1 MENQLLNLLLRENLI
16 DGEKASALQA
26 ESQKTGK
33 SIEALI
39 DESGQIEEEKLA
51 EARGKIFNLPYINLV
66 GREIKYEDLNII
78 PKDVAENN
86 RVISF
91 EKLDGAVNVGIINP
105 GNIAAI
111 EAINFLAKD
120 KNFSVKYFAISPASF
135 RDAAKKYEILKKEVE
150 KVLEIAEERFREEEK
165 EIEEEMTEEK
175 V

>member
-105 GNIAAI
+105 GNI
-111 EAINFLAKD
+111 
-120 KNFSVKYFAISPASF
+120 
-135 RDAAKKYEILKKEVE
+135 
-150 KVLEIAEERFREEEK
+150 VLCY
-165 EIEEEMTEEK
+165 
-175 V
+175 